1 MDQIKLINGIKLPQI
16 GFGTWQITDRDQ
28 MAEVFSN
35 AYDVGYRLFDT
46 AAAYSNEIAL
56 SKAIARKGLS
66 RKNTY
71 YQIRFGIQVVDAR
84 RFKKLVVD
92 L

>member
-35 AYDVGYRLFDT
+35 AYDVGYRYLT
-46 AAAYSNEIAL
+46 QQLLIAMR
-56 SKAIARKGLS
+56 SHCQRP
-66 RKNTY
+66 
-71 YQIRFGIQVVDAR
+71 
-84 RFKKLVVD
+84 
-92 L
+92 

>member
-1 MDQIKLINGIKLPQI
+1 MNQVKLINGVELPQI
-16 GFGTWQITDRDQ
+16 GLGTWQITDRSQ
-28 MAEVFSN
+28 MVEVVSN

-56 SKAIARKGLS
+56 SKAITEKELPG
-66 RKNTY
+66 KHIF
-71 YQIRFGIQVVDAR
+71 YQIKFGILVEDIGQFR
-84 RFKKLVVD
+84 KLAIS

>member
-66 RKNTY
+66 REEYILSDK
-71 YQIRFGIQVVDAR
+71 V
-84 RFKKLVVD
+84 
-92 L
+92 